1 MITVLFKFV
10 LIYLLFNWRII
21 AVQNFVV
28 FCQAS
33 TWISRRGKNFF
44 YLDLFKSL
52 VEFDTLWLLV
62 SFSFFGH
69 QAFGSLAPQSGIKP
83 TAPCIGRQSLNCWT
97 AREVL
102 ITVLLAEVHAFF
114 VSPQLFP
121 NVLFLPQEPHMTFY
135 PHVSLDSSGL
145 RQFLSLFFFF

>member
-1 MITVLFKFV
+1 MLYRI
-10 LIYLLFNWRII
+10 LLFSVKPQHES
-21 AVQNFVV
+21 AVG
-28 FCQAS
+28 
-33 TWISRRGKNFF
+33 GKIFF

-145 RQFLSLFFFF
+145 SQFLSLFFFFLIKKFILNRRIIAV